1 MVNHVNLLR
10 HRLSSIFL
18 FFLHRYH
25 FRTFLQS
32 QSPFRSVLRYG
43 GVMHYSTLFNM
54 AENQHFLIISDFLAT
69 ISKAFSISLFQQI
82 GLGHIFYCLGYLC
95 VKLESGKKQLE
106 IEKNKEGWIFLSN
119 RKDSVQV
126 LVDFFVH
133 SSDV

>member
-1 MVNHVNLLR
+1 
-10 HRLSSIFL
+10 
-18 FFLHRYH
+18 
-25 FRTFLQS
+25 
-32 QSPFRSVLRYG
+32 
-43 GVMHYSTLFNM
+43 M